1 MKLNML
7 TIKQKILLCVTT
19 AVLLSTALVGVLSQ
33 QSAKQVVEQ
42 RMLSSEMPNMLAQ
55 IRNKID
61 LNISTLMHAAEQL
74 ASNRML
80 LQWLEDGRPAS
91 HQDLVVDL
99 LGDVSR
105 QYQLAQASFADR
117 DTGAY
122 YTQDGFLRLLSP
134 TQDAWFFDYKN
145 SGQEKM
151 LNVFTEQNG
160 DVKLFINYQ
169 QPNGRGLV
177 GLAKS
182 LDDMVQLLRS
192 FKIEQSGFV
201 YLVDNKGQ
209 VQLHQDPQQMG
220 RASLSSLYRGVD
232 TSGLMQTSD
241 FNLLKAD
248 VDGQAMLIASSYI
261 PSMDW
266 YLIAQ
271 VPESEIFALL
281 EESAYKILIWTAVIA
296 AIFIALASLV
306 ASSVSRPIAH
316 VADMLQNIGEG
327 EGDLRQRLP
336 VEGND
341 ELAQLAKGFN
351 SFISKIQASVIEV
364 GEASAL
370 LTASANDVLHQAQ
383 RTLEDSQLQKDQT
396 IMVVAAINEMG
407 ATVNEIASNAAQA
420 ADTARAADTDSSNGQ
435 VVVTRARETINQ
447 LSDDV
452 EQVGEVVE
460 SLAIHTK
467 SIESILDVI
476 RAVSEQT
483 NLLALNAAIEAARAG
498 EAGRGFA
505 VVADEVRNLASRT
518 ATSTN
523 EVQVMIDKLQAEA
536 TRAVEAMQQS
546 RTRSVAGVTAVDEAS
561 LSLTGISERIGSIS
575 DMNIQ
580 VAAATEEQSTV
591 VEDINRN
598 VSDINDITLRTADT
612 AEDAA
617 KASQS
622 LIQLAHRLDSLVAS
636 FKV

>member
-7 TIKQKILLCVTT
+7 TIKQKILLTVAL
-19 AVLLSTALVGVLSQ
+19 AVLLSTALVGILSQ
-33 QSAKQVVEQ
+33 QSAKQVIEQ
-42 RMLSSEMPNMLAQ
+42 RMLTSEMPNIMAQ
-55 IRNKID
+55 IRNKLE
-61 LNISTLMHAAEQL
+61 LNISSLMHAAEQL
-74 ASNRML
+74 ANNRML
-80 LQWLEDGRPAS
+80 LQWLEEDRPQS
-91 HQDLVVDL
+91 HEALVVDL
-99 LGDVSR
+99 LGDLTR
-105 QYQLAQASFADR
+105 QYGLAQASFADR
-117 DTGAY
+117 ETAAY
-122 YTQDGFLRLLSP
+122 YTQDGFLRILSP
-134 TQDAWFFDYKN
+134 NQDNWFFDYKN

-151 LNVFTEQNG
+151 LNVFTESNG
-160 DVKLFINYQ
+160 EVKLFINYQ
-169 QPNGRGLV
+169 QPHGRGLV
-177 GLAKS
+177 GLGKS

-201 YLVDNKGQ
+201 YLVDAKGQ
-209 VQLHQDPQQMG
+209 VKLHQDTRQIGQ
-220 RASLSSLYRGVD
+220 ASINSLYPGLNTAD
-232 TSGLMQTSD
+232 LMQKND
-241 FNLLKAD
+241 FSLMKAELN
-248 VDGQAMLIASSYI
+248 GESMLIASSYI

-271 VPESEIFALL
+271 VPEAEIFSLL
-281 EESAYKILIWTAVIA
+281 EDSAYKILIWTAIIA
-296 AIFIALASLV
+296 ATFIAIASLV
-306 ASSVSRPIAH
+306 ASSVSRPIAN
-316 VADMLQNIGEG
+316 VANMLDNIGDG

-364 GEASAL
+364 GEASAQ
-370 LTASANDVLHQAQ
+370 LTASANDVSRQAQ
-383 RTLEDSQLQKDQT
+383 RTLADSQLQKDQT
-396 IMVVAAINEMG
+396 IMVATAINEMG

-420 ADTARAADTDSSNGQ
+420 ADTARAADIDSNNGQ

-460 SLAIHTK
+460 SLATHTK

-523 EVQVMIDKLQAEA
+523 EVQVMINKLQAEA
-536 TRAVEAMQQS
+536 TRAVEAMEQS
-546 RTRSVAGVTAVDEAS
+546 RARSVAGVTAVDEAS
-561 LSLTGISERIGSIS
+561 QSLTGISDRIGSIS
-575 DMNIQ
+575 DMNTQ

-598 VSDINDITLRTADT
+598 VSDINDITQRTAET

-617 KASQS
+617 QASQT
-622 LIQLAHRLDSLVAS
+622 LIQLARRLDSLVAS